1 MTLLRT
7 IASLIVT
14 VVIAGCG
21 GESHPESTDSAAP
34 SAKVSVAAAQK
45 EPNAAAN
52 RIMGTVIARNRA
64 ELETKVQGR
73 IARITVALG
82 SRVRAGELMAELDTR
97 EFEAR
102 VRQARAAYEQAARD
116 LSRFESLHA
125 QQAVTDQ
132 EYDGAKARAAMAEAA
147 LAEAEAMLS
156 YARITAPFSGVVTAK
171 SFDVGD
177 LATPGRPLFVLQDES
192 ELRFVATIPE
202 SYVDLIAVGDSVAVE
217 FARAGERVA
226 GWVEEISPGA
236 DPLSRSY
243 EAKISLDG
251 VPGLRPG
258 QFGTLL
264 LPSGGDSRLWIPA
277 TALVRRGQ
285 LELVCVAGEHGV
297 VDLRLVRTGAQNGDR
312 IEILAGLAEDEYVIV
327 SDPHGLKDG
336 DRIEIAP

>member
-1 MTLLRT
+1 MILLRT
-7 IASLIVT
+7 IASFIAAVT
-14 VVIAGCG
+14 IAGCG
-21 GESHPESTDSAAP
+21 DASHSESTESLSAP
-34 SAKVSVAAAQK
+34 SKVSVAIARRESDAASS
-45 EPNAAAN
+45 
-52 RIMGTVIARNRA
+52 RIMGTVVARNRA
-64 ELETKVQGR
+64 ELETKVHAR
-73 IARITVALG
+73 IERITVALG
-82 SRVRAGELMAELDTR
+82 SRVRAGDLMAKLDSR
-97 EFEAR
+97 ESEAR
-102 VRQARAAYEQAARD
+102 VRQARAAHEQAARD
-116 LSRFESLHA
+116 LLRFESLHV

-132 EYDGAKARAAMAEAA
+132 EYDGVKARSAMAEAA
-147 LAEAEAMLS
+147 LEEAEAMLS

-171 SFDVGD
+171 MFDVGD

-217 FARAGERVA
+217 FARALELAHGA
-226 GWVEEISPGA
+226 VEEVSPGA
-236 DPLSRSY
+236 DPSSRSY

-251 VPGLRPG
+251 APALRPG

-264 LPSGGDSRLWIPA
+264 LRSGGDSRLWIPA

-312 IEILAGLAEDEYVIV
+312 IEILAGLAEDEHVIV

-336 DRIEIAP
+336 DRIEIVP